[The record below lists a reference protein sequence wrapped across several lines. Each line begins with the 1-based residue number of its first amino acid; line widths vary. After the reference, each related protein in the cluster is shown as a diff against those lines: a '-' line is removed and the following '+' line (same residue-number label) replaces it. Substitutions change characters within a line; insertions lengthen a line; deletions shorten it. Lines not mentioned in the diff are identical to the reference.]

1 MGGGGSVEASGGG
14 AAGAYEQIERAEPA
28 IALAVMMRSKVPRK
42 AGTVAACRD

>member
-14 AAGAYEQIERAEPA
+14 AGAYKQIERAEPA